1 MKKKHRKLQTKE
13 NLIVFPGMIENLIA
27 DGLAFAEN
35 NNYVKAAECFDIV
48 KQYTELDD
56 MIISVYVLTLLE
68 TRRYLEAKEIC
79 EELMEKKSPIAEQI
93 VEIYLTI
100 LLDLKE
106 YKEVDN
112 LLNLL
117 LADDNISDE
126 RKMNFEQLKDL
137 SSRLALEQT
146 TFTEEAEIEIVHLEK
161 EKFALDVFTKLSFM
175 EQELLL
181 QRAFVQ
187 NISEVTIE
195 ISEIVECEKVSSSI
209 RTIALLVLGEAGVT
223 KEVTVSKF
231 GIKEKVNPADLPSPK
246 AVDRMDSID
255 LLVEEI
261 LEQDPSKLALT
272 SGLVRRHAYAL
283 FPFDWLGYDDKEIA
297 QAYVNFV
304 EVLFGE
310 ENKQQDDLY
319 ELIKLV
325 EDSVEIGEDE

>member
-1 MKKKHRKLQTKE
+1 MKKKHRTLQTKE

-106 YKEVDN
+106 YIEVDN

-117 LADDNISDE
+117 IADDNISDE
-126 RKMNFEQLKDL
+126 RKMNFEQLKEL
-137 SSRLALEQT
+137 SSRLAIEQT

-161 EKFALDVFTKLSFM
+161 EKFVLDVFTKLSFM

-195 ISEIVECEKVSSSI
+195 ISEIVECEKVSSAI

-246 AVDRMDSID
+246 AVDRMDAID

-272 SGLVRRHAYAL
+272 SGLARRHAYAL
-283 FPFDWLGYDDKEIA
+283 FPFDWLGYNDQEIA